1 MYDIV
6 LQNGLI
12 VDGTRSKPY
21 IGSIGIIGERIEMI
35 SREENLIGAQ
45 EIDCTGLVIAPGFID
60 LHTHSDACPL
70 NEKPGESMVNQGVTL
85 QIGGNCGISLIP
97 STTERND
104 EIKSFFARTVE
115 IVPEDK
121 NIDLYNME
129 DFVSITNEKN
139 QVINTGLLV
148 GHGTLRAAVVG
159 FDDRKATPEELEMM
173 KELLDQE
180 LKGGAF
186 GMSLGLIYPPSSYG
200 DVEEFI
206 ELGKVIRDNEG
217 IMTTHMR
224 DEGDGIINSID
235 EMLEVAEKSGV
246 HMHISHLKLMG
257 TPQWGKSQE
266 ILNKIEKAREKGAT
280 ITADQYPYEASA
292 TGLAAL
298 VPGWA
303 LSGGNAKMLERLEE
317 RSSELLEGIE
327 TIMNKRGGPDRVLI
341 ASTHGVM
348 PEFEGKYI
356 SEISELLNLDPVET
370 VIQILLKGK
379 GAVAAVYFS
388 MDMGDIVNI
397 MKSMEITVGS
407 DGQDFGYDVGYNPH
421 PRSFGTFPR
430 FLRMIRD
437 ENIMPIEDGIFKIS
451 GLPAMILG
459 LEDRGILR
467 KGNIA
472 DITVFDYDAV
482 SDKASYIH
490 SPVKPHGIHHV
501 IVAGK
506 PAILDDIPTENR
518 EGRFLLSTT

>member
-6 LQNGLI
+6 LRNGLI
-12 VDGTRSKPY
+12 VDGTRSVPY
-21 IGSIGIIGERIEMI
+21 IGSVGIIGDRIEDI
-35 SREENLIGAQ
+35 SRDKELVGKE
-45 EIDCTGLVIAPGFID
+45 EIDCTGLVISPGFID

-70 NEKPGESMVNQGVTL
+70 NDKSGESMVNQGVTL

-97 STTERND
+97 ATVENKD
-104 EIKSFFARTVE
+104 EISSFFARTVE
-115 IVPEDK
+115 IVPDDK
-121 NIDLYNME
+121 NIDLYNMG
-129 DFVSITNEKN
+129 DYISITNEKN
-139 QVINTGLLV
+139 QIINTGLLV
-148 GHGTLRAAVVG
+148 GHGTLRAAVMS
-159 FDDRKATPEELEMM
+159 FDDRKANDEEMEAM
-173 KELLDQE
+173 KVLLDKE

-266 ILNKIEKAREKGAT
+266 ILDKIENARKKGAT

-317 RSSELLEGIE
+317 RSPELLEGIK
-327 TIMNKRGGPDRVLI
+327 TIMNKRGGPERVLI

-356 SEISELLNLDPVET
+356 SEISKLLDLDPVET
-370 VIQILLKGK
+370 VMQILLKGK

-388 MDMGDIVNI
+388 MDMKDIENI
-397 MKSMEITVGS
+397 MKSMDIAIGS
-407 DGQDFGYDVGYNPH
+407 DGQDFSYNLSYNTH

-437 ENIMPIEDGIFKIS
+437 EKIMPIEDGIFKIS

-459 LEDRGILR
+459 LEDRGVLR

-472 DITVFDYDAV
+472 DITVFDYDIV
-482 SDKASYIH
+482 TDKASYIN
-490 SPVKPHGIHHV
+490 SPVKPQGIHHV

-506 PAILDDIPTENR
+506 PAILGDIPTENR
-518 EGRFLLSTT
+518 EGRVLLSTT

>member
-12 VDGTRSKPY
+12 VNGTRSKPY
-21 IGSIGIIGERIEMI
+21 VGSIGIIGERIEEI
-35 SREENLIGAQ
+35 SRNENLEGDQ
-45 EIDCTGLVIAPGFID
+45 VIDCSGLVIAPGFID

-70 NEKPGESMVNQGVTL
+70 NESNGESMVNQGVTL

-97 STTERND
+97 STNERGE
-104 EIKSFFARTVE
+104 EIKSFFSRTVE
-115 IVPEDK
+115 IIPEDE
-121 NIDLYNME
+121 NLNLYNMI
-129 DFVSITNEKN
+129 DYVSITDEKR
-139 QVINTGLLV
+139 QIINTGLLV
-148 GHGTLRAAVVG
+148 GHGTLRAAVMG
-159 FDDRKATPEELEMM
+159 FDDRKATPEEIEAM
-173 KELLDQE
+173 KILLDEE

-266 ILNKIEKAREKGAT
+266 ILDKIERAREKGAI

-303 LSGGNAKMLERLEE
+303 LSGGNAKMLERLAE
-317 RSSELLEGIE
+317 RTPELLEGIE
-327 TIMNKRGGPDRVLI
+327 TIMNRRGGPERVLI

-356 SEISELLNLDPVET
+356 KEISESVNLDPVET

-379 GAVAAVYFS
+379 GSIAAVYFS
-388 MDMGDIVNI
+388 MDMKDIENI
-397 MKSMEITVGS
+397 MKSMDIAIGS
-407 DGQDFGYDVGYNPH
+407 DGLDFNYNLDYNPH

-430 FLRMIRD
+430 FLKMVR
-437 ENIMPIEDGIFKIS
+437 ESKIMPLEDAIFKIS
-451 GLPAMILG
+451 ELPAMILG
-459 LEDRGILR
+459 LVDRGVLR

-472 DITVFDYDAV
+472 DVTVFDYEKITDSAT
-482 SDKASYIH
+482 YIH
-490 SPVKPHGIHHV
+490 STIKPEGIHHV
-501 IVAGK
+501 FVSGK
-506 PAILDDIPTENR
+506 PAILDGNPTENR
-518 EGRFLLSTT
+518 EGKVLLSTN